1 MTSTVTTHFVR
12 GAALCATVCFVLYAS
27 VDSLAAEYRLFVND
41 AAGCRS
47 VGMSGSNCVVPA
59 GTKTSTGQ
67 TTTSSSSSSASSSS
81 SSSDCVVTTWNP
93 CANSSS
99 TSSSSSGSTTTPTS
113 FPTNTTSTTS
123 TTSTASATVSTGN
136 GNQLDFGSGGGAVQ
150 KSTIEIKSGQTK
162 ALSFTTQA
170 GKYFGGVTIIPTS
183 GFSVN
188 DGSSVRMWLSTTAGG
203 APLAGRA
210 CSKNV
215 GVEGGVSWDQTG
227 TRSYACQVPAPAN
240 LFLNLALCI
249 SDAGDTTCTAAGA
262 RYGSQTQPAYIRGS
276 SSLSR

>member
-1 MTSTVTTHFVR
+1 MTSTVTTHFLR
-12 GAALCATVCFVLYAS
+12 GAALCATACFVLYAS

-41 AAGCRS
+41 TAGCRS

-59 GTKTSTGQ
+59 GTKTSTTQ
-67 TTTSSSSSSASSSS
+67 TTTSSS

-99 TSSSSSGSTTTPTS
+99 STSTSSSSSSSSSSSVTTAPSSSSTTTS
-113 FPTNTTSTTS
+113 VTST
-123 TTSTASATVSTGN
+123 TVSTGN
-136 GNQLDFGSGGGAVQ
+136 GNQLDYGSGGGAVQ
-150 KSTIEIKSGQTK
+150 KSTIEIKAGQTK
-162 ALSFTTQA
+162 ALNFTTQA
-170 GKYFGGVTIIPTS
+170 GKYFGGVTIVPTS

-188 DGSSVRMWLSTTAGG
+188 DGSSVRMWLSTSAGG